1 VTDAE
6 GTATSWLR
14 DLAWAQRYE
23 TGFSDAVITDY
34 RSDALGLSVQVTDV
48 VARGGDV
55 LVRRVGVR
63 RDPSSPVTRA
73 SLVAFEH
80 MNLVV
85 SKYAQFPIQDRYSS
99 TWRPWRPTRCPSPAG
114 PRPRAT
120 A

>member
-1 VTDAE
+1 MTDAE

-73 SLVAFEH
+73 SLVAFED

-99 TWRPWRPTRCPSPAG
+99 TWRPWEAYPPPIAGGAPATCG
-114 PRPRAT
+114 
-120 A
+120 